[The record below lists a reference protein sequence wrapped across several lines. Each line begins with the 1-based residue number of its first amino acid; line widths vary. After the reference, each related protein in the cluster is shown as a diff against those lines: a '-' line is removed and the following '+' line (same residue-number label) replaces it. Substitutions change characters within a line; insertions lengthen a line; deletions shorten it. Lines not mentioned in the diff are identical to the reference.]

1 MEPKLNWNDIET
13 VLLDMDGTILDLGF
27 DNFFW
32 LHHLPKVYA
41 EKNDISVS
49 QSKLLLA
56 ESYQEIEGTLN
67 WYCLDFWSKRLGFDI
82 AELKKSVGARVAF
95 RPGAIH
101 FLEFL
106 VEQKKKVYLVTNA
119 HRKSL
124 EIKLLNVKF
133 HQYFDDLS
141 SSHDFGYPKEEQ
153 TYWKLLQEKYGFD
166 PKTTLFV
173 DDSVKILKSAEEFG
187 IKNLLGICQPD
198 LNKEKQD
205 CSPFAAIDDFVA
217 FITDGKSHA

>member
-1 MEPKLNWNDIET
+1 MEPTIDWNNIET

-32 LHHLPKVYA
+32 LHYLPQVYA
-41 EKNDISVS
+41 DKNDISLS
-49 QSKLLLA
+49 QSKQLLS
-56 ESYQEIEGTLN
+56 ESYSTIEGTLN

-82 AELKKSVGARVAF
+82 AELKKTVGARIAF

-133 HQYFDDLS
+133 HHYFNDLS
-141 SSHDFGYPKEEQ
+141 SSHDFGFPKEEQ
-153 TYWKLLQEKYGFD
+153 QYWTLLQNKYQFN

-173 DDSVKILKSAEEFG
+173 DDSVRILKSAQQFG
-187 IKNLLGICQPD
+187 IGYLLGIAQPD

-205 CSPFAAIDDFVA
+205 CSPFEAIDDFVA
-217 FITDGKSHA
+217 FITEGKSHA